1 MGTEELREK
10 WDRRYA
16 DALETPPPIAVLTE
30 NAHLLPDRGRALD
43 LACGLGGNALY
54 LARRGLQVSAWD
66 LSPVAVA
73 ALVASA
79 GRLDL
84 VAEARDVTAQPPP
97 ADRFD
102 VICVGHFLERAL
114 CPRIADA
121 LRPGGLL
128 FYQTFTRERVGD
140 GGPSTVSF
148 RLETNELLRLFPGLI
163 LRFYRDEGCIG
174 DTARGFRNYAQMVA
188 QRPG

>member
-1 MGTEELREK
+1 MGTEDPREK

-30 NAHLLPDRGRALD
+30 NSHLLPERGRALD
-43 LACGLGGNALY
+43 LACGLGGSALY

-73 ALVASA
+73 ALAASA
-79 GRLDL
+79 GGLDL
-84 VAEARDVTAQPPP
+84 AAEARDVTTHPPS

-114 CPRIADA
+114 CPHISDA

-128 FYQTFTRERVGD
+128 FYQTFTRERVD
-140 GGPSTVSF
+140 DDGPSTARF

-163 LRFYRDEGCIG
+163 LRFYRDEGRVG
-174 DTARGFRNYAQMVA
+174 DTARGFRNYAQMIA
-188 QRPG
+188 QRPC

>member
-1 MGTEELREK
+1 MGTEDLREK

-30 NAHLLPDRGRALD
+30 NAHLLPERGRALD

-66 LSPVAVA
+66 LSPVAVSVLA
-73 ALVASA
+73 ASA
-79 GRLDL
+79 GGLDL
-84 VAEARDVTAQPPP
+84 VAEARDVTVHPPP

-102 VICVGHFLERAL
+102 VISVGHFLDRAL
-114 CPRIADA
+114 CRDIANA

-128 FYQTFTRERVGD
+128 FYQTFTRERVDD
-140 GGPSTVSF
+140 GGPSTAAF
-148 RLETNELLRLFPGLI
+148 RLDTNELLRLFSGLTV
-163 LRFYRDEGCIG
+163 RFYREEGRIG
-174 DTARGFRNYAQMVA
+174 DTGRGFRNYAQMVA
-188 QRPG
+188 QRRC

>member
-1 MGTEELREK
+1 MSTEDLREK
-10 WDRRYA
+10 WDRRYEN
-16 DALETPPPIAVLTE
+16 ALATPPPIAVLTE

-79 GRLDL
+79 GGLDL
-84 VAEARDVTAQPPP
+84 SAEARDVTAHPPP
-97 ADRFD
+97 PDLFD

-114 CPRIADA
+114 CSHIADA

-128 FYQTFTRERVGD
+128 FYQTFTRERVDD
-140 GGPSTVSF
+140 GGPSTASF
-148 RLETNELLRLFPGLI
+148 RLETNELMRLFSGLI

-174 DTARGFRNYAQMVA
+174 DTGRGFRNYAQMVA
-188 QRPG
+188 QRPF

>member
-1 MGTEELREK
+1 MGTEDLREK

-16 DALETPPPIAVLTE
+16 DAPETPPPMAVLTE
-30 NAHLLPDRGRALD
+30 NAHLLPGRGRALD

-66 LSPVAVA
+66 LSPVAVS
-73 ALVASA
+73 ALAASA
-79 GRLDL
+79 DGLDL
-84 VAEARDVTAQPPP
+84 VAEARDVTADPPP
-97 ADRFD
+97 TGRFD

-114 CPRIADA
+114 CPHIADA

-128 FYQTFTRERVGD
+128 FYQTFTRERVDD
-140 GGPSTVSF
+140 GGPSSAAF

-163 LRFYRDEGCIG
+163 LRFYREEGRIG
-174 DTARGFRNYAQMVA
+174 DTGRGFRNHAQMVA
-188 QRPG
+188 QRRC

>member
-1 MGTEELREK
+1 MGTDDQREK

-30 NAHLLPDRGRALD
+30 NAHLLPKRGRALD

-54 LARRGLQVSAWD
+54 LARRGLHVSAWD
-66 LSPVAVA
+66 LSPVAIA
-73 ALVASA
+73 ALAASA
-79 GRLDL
+79 RGLDL
-84 VAEARDVTAQPPP
+84 AAEARDVTAHPPP

-114 CPRIADA
+114 CRQIADA

-128 FYQTFTRERVGD
+128 FYQTFTRERVD
-140 GGPSTVSF
+140 EGGPSTDRF
-148 RLETNELLRLFPGLI
+148 RLETSELLSLFPGLI

-174 DTARGFRNYAQMVA
+174 DTGRGFRNYAQMVA
-188 QRPG
+188 QHP